1 MKKKTLFAAASVAVA
16 CALAVVA
23 SLAIAETQTTQA
35 AGQVEFQL
43 PPGWTAADMEA
54 CMLAGTPGEEHKK
67 LAEAAGTWH
76 GKTTMWMAPDTEPM
90 PASECTA
97 KITPIMDGRFTKCEW
112 SGEMPGMGPYN
123 GFGLYGF
130 DNVTKKYTAI
140 WIDNH
145 GTGIMQGEGD
155 RSADG
160 KVFTLTYIHSCPITK
175 KPAEIRSVE
184 TVTGPNTKTLEM
196 FATDPKSGK
205 EYKMMRTELTKKGG
219 AEQAGG

>member
-1 MKKKTLFAAASVAVA
+1 MRKNFYVAASIAVA

-23 SLAIAETQTTQA
+23 SLAIAENQNTQA
-35 AGQVEFQL
+35 AGQPEFKL
-43 PPGWTAADMEA
+43 PPGWTMEDMEA

-67 LAEAAGTWH
+67 LAEAAGTWQ
-76 GKTTMWMAPDTEPM
+76 GKVTMWMAPDTEPM
-90 PASECTA
+90 PSSECTA
-97 KITPIMDGRFTKCEW
+97 TITPIMDGRFTKCEW

-145 GTGIMQGEGD
+145 GTGMMQGEGE
-155 RSADG
+155 RSAGG
-160 KVFTLTYIHSCPITK
+160 KVLTLTYTHSCPITK

-196 FATDPKSGK
+196 FATEPKSGK
-205 EYKMMRTELTKKGG
+205 EYKMMRAELTKKDG
-219 AEQAGG
+219 ADQAGG